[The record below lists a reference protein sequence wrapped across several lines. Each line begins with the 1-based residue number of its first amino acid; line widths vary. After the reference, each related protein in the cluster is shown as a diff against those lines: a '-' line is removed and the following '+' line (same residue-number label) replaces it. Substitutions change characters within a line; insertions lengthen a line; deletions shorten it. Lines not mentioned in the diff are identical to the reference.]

1 MILIKYNNEDTKHGV
16 TFSRVSD
23 NIIRLEGGEENESG
37 FLTFRMDGETQL
49 GDFSDYTTI
58 YKIEDNAV
66 LYSNNGIVYEHFEL
80 ADINTPDF
88 PEDYIPQP
96 SQLDRIEA
104 QCLYTALCTNTIIEE
119 V

>member
-23 NIIRLEGGEENESG
+23 NIIRLEGTDPNSSG

-58 YKIEDNAV
+58 YKVEDNAV
-66 LYSNNGIVYEHFEL
+66 LYSNDESVYTEPEVPEEIPFEPEPAIPMPTL
-80 ADINTPDF
+80 EERVADL
-88 PEDYIPQP
+88 EAAM
-96 SQLDRIEA
+96 IE
-104 QCLYTALCTNTIIEE
+104 LVESMET
-119 V
+119 